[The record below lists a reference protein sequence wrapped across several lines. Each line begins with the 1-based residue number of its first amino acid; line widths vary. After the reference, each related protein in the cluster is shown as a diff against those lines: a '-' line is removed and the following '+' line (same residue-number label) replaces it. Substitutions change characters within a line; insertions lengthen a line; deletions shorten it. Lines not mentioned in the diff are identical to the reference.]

1 MAEVQRV
8 SAEWA
13 QRLRWDE
20 KREGEEGRRSTNS
33 TTPHHQKTAWYEHCG
48 ESKPVLTQMPLHLHV
63 STHSIDYPVEINAC
77 SQPPG
82 TRRRC
87 FDNELYLLHTKCL
100 DGGKAHDRVAKSS
113 RDPDRVQAAS
123 GKRCR
128 ILQDNAST
136 PMGRLPW

>member
-1 MAEVQRV
+1 MRLCCVPLLRLGRLHGVRAAQLARLDDDGVCSVVQR
-8 SAEWA
+8 S
-13 QRLRWDE
+13 LR
-20 KREGEEGRRSTNS
+20 GRS
-33 TTPHHQKTAWYEHCG
+33 
-48 ESKPVLTQMPLHLHV
+48 